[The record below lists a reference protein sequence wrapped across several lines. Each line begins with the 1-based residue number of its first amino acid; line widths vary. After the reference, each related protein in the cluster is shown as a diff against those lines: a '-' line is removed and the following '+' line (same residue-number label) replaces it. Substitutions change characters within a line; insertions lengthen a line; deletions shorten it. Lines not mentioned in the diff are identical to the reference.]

1 MPRTPSDYS
10 KTIIY
15 KLCCKDVAITEIYVG
30 STTNF
35 RDRKRCHKLSCN
47 LKTHNAYNTRKA
59 QFIRANGGFENW
71 TMIQLDVY
79 PCQNKRE
86 AEMRERYWIET
97 LQATLNSMIPFK
109 TEEEIKEQQKEYREL
124 NKEQITEQKKE
135 YRELNK
141 EQIAEQKKEYE
152 ELNKQKIKERKRQYY
167 LNKKE
172 NKKCSDII

>member
-71 TMIQLDVY
+71 AMIQLEAY

-86 AEMRERYWIET
+86 AEMQERYWFE
-97 LQATLNSMIPFK
+97 LLKPKLNSIIPFRTK
-109 TEEEIKEQQKEYREL
+109 DEDLDYQKKYHRQYGVLNKEKIKQYYEL
-124 NKEQITEQKKE
+124 NKDKISEQKK
-135 YRELNK
+135 
-141 EQIAEQKKEYE
+141 
-152 ELNKQKIKERKRQYY
+152 QYY

-172 NKKCSDII
+172 NIKCSDIV

>member
-30 STTNF
+30 HTTNF
-35 RDRKRCHKLSCN
+35 TRRKQNHKESCN
-47 LKTHNAYNTRKA
+47 YEKNKDYNIYKS

-71 TMIQLDVY
+71 AMIQLEAY

-86 AEMRERYWIET
+86 AEMQERYWIE
-97 LQATLNSMIPFK
+97 LLKPKLNSMIPFR
-109 TEEEIKEQQKEYREL
+109 TEEELKELGNICCAKYYELNKEKILERDKQYREL
-124 NKEQITEQKKE
+124 NKEQLKE
-135 YRELNK
+135 K
-141 EQIAEQKKEYE
+141 
-152 ELNKQKIKERKRQYY
+152 RKLRN

-172 NKKCSDII
+172 NKKCSDIV